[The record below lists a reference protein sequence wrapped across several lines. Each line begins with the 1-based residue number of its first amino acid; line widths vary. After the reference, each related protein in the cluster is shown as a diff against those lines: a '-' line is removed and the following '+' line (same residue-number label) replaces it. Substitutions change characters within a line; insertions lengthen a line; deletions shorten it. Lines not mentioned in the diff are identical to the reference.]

1 MQLSHKETLCEGIVG
16 LSVGTVAQVSSLV
29 PSWNWTL
36 QSVLIIDA
44 EKKITSCLQ
53 IQMNPYQRPP
63 PQRTFL
69 DTPERARSVHAL
81 VTFNYSSI
89 WAKSQWYKRLHISVS
104 QTWLLTSIIKEA
116 CLQNTFPG
124 LTPEMLIQVRPLAPL
139 LPEYKAHYKQA
150 LYETNIHRTMLS
162 FSCDNHIPVMVQG
175 TELDS
180 HLIHRTP
187 RSSPCPVQAPTVQWI
202 KNHPFVWTLHLLSLV
217 SPPPPLPE
225 FPSAFLLG
233 FL

>member
-1 MQLSHKETLCEGIVG
+1 MWRVSGALCGHSGSGQLISTKLELNTAEHSHHRCRKKNHF
-16 LSVGTVAQVSSLV
+16 LSADPNEPIPT
-29 PSWNWTL
+29 P
-36 QSVLIIDA
+36 
-44 EKKITSCLQ
+44 
-53 IQMNPYQRPP
+53 PP

-69 DTPERARSVHAL
+69 DIPERARSVHAL

-116 CLQNTFPG
+116 CLRNTFPG
-124 LTPEMLIQVRPLAPL
+124 LTPEMLIQVRPLALL

-180 HLIHRTP
+180 HLIHTTP

-217 SPPPPLPE
+217 SPPHSQNSLRL
-225 FPSAFLLG
+225 FS
-233 FL
+233 

>member
-1 MQLSHKETLCEGIVG
+1 MWRDSGALCGHSGSGQLISTKLELNTAERSHHRCRKKNHF
-16 LSVGTVAQVSSLV
+16 LSADPNEPIPT
-29 PSWNWTL
+29 
-36 QSVLIIDA
+36 
-44 EKKITSCLQ
+44 
-53 IQMNPYQRPP
+53 PP

-180 HLIHRTP
+180 HLIHTTP
-187 RSSPCPVQAPTVQWI
+187 RSSPCPVQAPTVQWV